1 MYFLVFT
8 GNRDDS
14 ECYDLQGSY
23 YPIQSILPG
32 ECIGK
37 YCPGES
43 ISWYTPLGEYQTHIL
58 ARKTLAMLQ
67 QWCNPP
73 DAPVP
78 VGRSMITSTIKSM
91 ITSTRTPVQSG
102 KWLEAREPSRYS
114 STSRYSSNIVDKGT
128 SAVPVPV
135 SVEVW
140 SPVPEHQ
147 CSTRTVVA
155 SSCKQGNPPDPVTSA
170 SCHSIHW
177 SWWWWP
183 PLPLLVI
190 DRDDRN
196 CCADADSHVT
206 WVCSNFD
213 ICHLH
218 LYLRRRKNQLPLKLR
233 DECRQIQ
240 LGWTVTSYFHCVNE
254 NRQLYLLCLLMVHE
268 SPMKTCTHH
277 NLISTL
283 PGLKKHLP
291 ISDVSTH

>member
-1 MYFLVFT
+1 MYLLVFT

-32 ECIGK
+32 DCIGK
-37 YCPGES
+37 YCPWDS

-114 STSRYSSNIVDKGT
+114 STSKYSSNIVDKGT
-128 SAVPVPV
+128 IAVPVVFQCRVASSCKQAAVLVPLDIPV
-135 SVEVW
+135 KVPM
-140 SPVPEHQ
+140 PVPEHQ
-147 CSTRTVVA
+147 CTVEA
-155 SSCKQGNPPDPVTSA
+155 SSCKQENPPDPVTSA

-206 WVCSNFD
+206 LVCSHFD

-218 LYLRRRKNQLPLKLR
+218 LYLRRRKNQLPL
-233 DECRQIQ
+233 
-240 LGWTVTSYFHCVNE
+240 
-254 NRQLYLLCLLMVHE
+254 
-268 SPMKTCTHH
+268 
-277 NLISTL
+277 
-283 PGLKKHLP
+283 
-291 ISDVSTH
+291 